1 MNACL
6 RERTLLLLSAG
17 EGTNEQRTHVATCAA
32 CATRYRRFVHEL
44 EGIEQTLHETS
55 PPPAVSP
62 RFLPIRSNWR
72 PVAVVFAAILMLVW
86 GGLWLRHPSSLP
98 VSMAARTEDLSQ
110 LLENELAPALFAM
123 VDVRVAPIP
132 TQVSNSVYLQAALD
146 GSWPCEWQEPFLTP
160 VCEIHPFPLLLGGQ

>member
-44 EGIEQTLHETS
+44 EGIEQTLRETS

-62 RFLPIRSNWR
+62 RLLPMRWRWR
-72 PVAVVFAAILMLVW
+72 PVAAAFAATLALVW
-86 GGLWLRHPSSLP
+86 GGLWLRQPSSPP
-98 VSMAARTEDLSQ
+98 VSMAARTEDLSL

-123 VDVRVAPIP
+123 VDVRADPMPI
-132 TQVSNSVYLQAALD
+132 QVSNSVYLQAALE
-146 GSWPCEWQEPFLTP
+146 GGWPCEWQEPFLTLA
-160 VCEIHPFPLLLGGQ
+160 CEIHPFPLLLGGQ